1 MLGKRCDAI
10 GMTSASTRATRSL
23 FLALLLMCFSFG
35 MLLLTAFE
43 SWLRGQPFLWW
54 LLLVLLMVFAIST
67 LSMTL
72 LKRIN

>member
-1 MLGKRCDAI
+1 
-10 GMTSASTRATRSL
+10 MTSASARATRWL
-23 FLALLLMCFSFG
+23 FLALLLMCVSFG

-54 LLLVLLMVFAIST
+54 LLLVFLMVFAIFGV
-67 LSMTL
+67 SMTL